1 MMFRPLPVL
10 TLFSAISL
18 GILLLLGNWQW
29 DRYSEKMAREAAGPP
44 EWDRAEIDVGDAST
58 IAVRTVM
65 FGKPVWKI
73 VSPIGSDAEG
83 ASRFA
88 VLELIEAKEPP
99 ARRPASDTPLAG
111 QTVEG
116 IFTAPPGRNSFSLE
130 PDPENGIWFAF
141 ERGKIADSLGLAPP
155 ADAPLFEPVE
165 LKFTDANGMARLVRN
180 PYADFYQGDTLPP
193 QRHFGY
199 AITWWGLAIA
209 LIVIYAVFHH
219 SQGRLR
225 FRKSS

>member
-10 TLFSAISL
+10 SVFTAISL
-18 GILLLLGNWQW
+18 VILILLGNWQW
-29 DRYSEKMAREAAGPP
+29 DRYAQKIERETAGPP
-44 EWDRAEIDVGDAST
+44 EWDRQIIDVSGQET

-65 FGKPVWKI
+65 FSKPVWKI
-73 VSPIGSDAEG
+73 IAPLPVDDAG
-83 ASRFA
+83 RSRFA
-88 VLELIEAKEPP
+88 VLELIEATEPP
-99 ARRPASDTPLAG
+99 ARKSAEFVPLSG
-111 QTVEG
+111 LTVEG
-116 IFTAPPGRNSFSLE
+116 IFTSPPGRNSFSLT
-130 PDPENGIWFAF
+130 PDPDNGIWFAF
-141 ERGKIADSLGLAPP
+141 ERDKIAETFGLAAP

-165 LKFTDANGMARLVRN
+165 LKFTDAYGMAQRVRN

-199 AITWWGLAIA
+199 AITWWGLAIS
-209 LIVIYAVFHH
+209 LFVIYAVFHH